1 MHILQDFRIAARQF
15 RKTPGFAI
23 TTIATLALGI
33 GASTAIFS
41 LVDGVML
48 RPLPFPQPGRLLWL
62 QQVDTSAGLTAKGEP
77 ASEPLS
83 YPDYFDWRAQTR
95 SFSGLA
101 SYHQAGMTLTGIGN
115 AQQLSGAVVS
125 SNFFRV
131 LGLHPALGRDFLAD
145 EEKPGSRAVILSY
158 GLWQST
164 FGGSRNVAGKPITL
178 DGNSYTV
185 DGVMPRDMPPLESPP
200 AAFWVTLAVDATGES
215 PETEQRGDDRLR
227 VIGRLRPGV
236 APAQAQAELR
246 ALQRNIAA
254 QFPDTNKPYTD
265 AIAMPL
271 LDHLVGDYRPA
282 LRVLFAAVTL
292 VLLIACANVAGLM
305 LARFARRAPEMAV
318 RSAMGAGRSAIMR
331 QVLLESLFLSLSGG
345 ALGVLFSAW
354 ILDLLVRLMPK
365 ELPRLESVSINAPV
379 LAFAVSISILAGL
392 VFGLVPAW
400 RMSHLDP
407 SLALREGVRG
417 MTGGRRRNL
426 LHNWLVIAETAVSLV
441 LLIGAGLL
449 IRSFVQVL
457 RVDPGFDPHHV
468 LTAQINL
475 PAARYPHDRRLQF
488 YDAFLARLA
497 ALPGVRSAAAGY
509 PLPLTSGDIGISFTI
524 EGRPVAPGDEPGAAV
539 GVVTPGYFETLRIP
553 ILAGRAFT
561 ARDGTMA
568 PPVVIV
574 NEAFARKFFP
584 GENPIGKRLTPG
596 LGDGVVKH
604 PVRQIIGLAGSVKRQ
619 QLTGELDPQ
628 YYLPYA
634 QALITSPTLLI
645 RTAGDPARLTAALRE
660 QLAQA
665 DRDIPLFRVASMDE
679 LVSKAAAQP
688 RFQTMLLTAFAV
700 LALLLSALGL
710 YSVLSYMVAQRT
722 LEIGL
727 RMALGAQR
735 GDVLAWIL
743 RRGMLLAAAGL
754 AVGLAA
760 SVFVTRLLS
769 ASGMLYRIE
778 RFDPLTF
785 AAVTFLL
792 VVVSLISSAAPAVR
806 AANLDPV
813 QTLRDQ

>member
-1 MHILQDFRIAARQF
+1 MHILQDLRIAARQF

-77 ASEPLS
+77 TSEPLS

-101 SYHQAGMTLTGIGN
+101 SYHHAGMTLTGAGD

-131 LGLHPALGRDFLAD
+131 LGLHPALGRDFLPD
-145 EEKPGSRAVILSY
+145 EEKPGTRAAILSY
-158 GLWQST
+158 ALWQST
-164 FGGSRNVAGKPITL
+164 FGGSLDIAGKPITL

-185 DGVMPRDMPPLESPP
+185 DGVMPRDTAPLESPP
-200 AAFWVTLAVDATGES
+200 AAFWVTLAVDAAGVS
-215 PETEQRGDDRLR
+215 PETVQRGDDRLE
-227 VIGRLRPGV
+227 VIGRLRPEV
-236 APAQAQAELR
+236 SPAQAHAELK
-246 ALQRNIAA
+246 ALQHNIAA

-271 LDHLVGDYRPA
+271 LDHLVGGYRPA

-305 LARFARRAPEMAV
+305 LARSSRRAPEMAV
-318 RSAMGAGRSAIMR
+318 RSAVGAGRSAIMR

-365 ELPRLESVSINAPV
+365 DLPRLDLVSINAPV
-379 LAFAVSISILAGL
+379 LAFAVSVSVLAGL
-392 VFGLVPAW
+392 IFGLVPAW

-407 SLALREGVRG
+407 SLALREGARG

-441 LLIGAGLL
+441 LLIAAGLL
-449 IRSFVQVL
+449 IRSFVEVL

-468 LTAQINL
+468 LTAQISL
-475 PAARYPHDRRLQF
+475 PAVRYPHDRRLQF

-497 ALPGVRSAAAGY
+497 ALPGVQSAAAGY
-509 PLPLTSGDIGISFTI
+509 PLPLTSGYIDISFSI
-524 EGRPVAPGDEPGAAV
+524 EGRPVAPGDEPGAAL
-539 GVVTPGYFETLRIP
+539 GIATPGYFETLRIP

-561 ARDGTMA
+561 ARDGTKA

-584 GENPIGKRLTPG
+584 GENPIGKHLTPG

-604 PVRQIIGLAGSVKRQ
+604 PVREIVGIAGSVKRQ
-619 QLTGELDPQ
+619 QLTGELEPQ

-634 QALITSPTLLI
+634 QAVITSPTLLI

-665 DRDIPLFRVASMDE
+665 DRDIPLYRVGSMDE
-679 LVSKAAAQP
+679 LVSKSAAQP

-743 RRGMLLAAAGL
+743 RRGLLLAAAGL
-754 AVGLAA
+754 AAGLAA
-760 SVFVTRLLS
+760 SVFVTRVLS
-769 ASGMLYRIE
+769 ASGMLYHIE
-778 RFDPLTF
+778 PFDPLTF
-785 AAVTFLL
+785 ATVTLLLL
-792 VVVSLISSAAPAVR
+792 VVSAIASGAPAVR

-813 QTLRDQ
+813 RTLREQ

>member
-1 MHILQDFRIAARQF
+1 MAARQF

-41 LVDGVML
+41 LVYGVML
-48 RPLPFPQPGRLLWL
+48 RPLPFPRPDRLLWL
-62 QQVDTSAGLTAKGEP
+62 QQVDTSAGFTARGEP
-77 ASEPLS
+77 IAETLS
-83 YPDYFDWRAQTR
+83 YPDYFDWRAETR
-95 SFSGLA
+95 SYSGLA
-101 SYHQAGMTLTGIGN
+101 SYHHAGMILTGAGD

-131 LGLHPALGRDFLAD
+131 LGLHPALGRDFLPN
-145 EEKPGSRAVILSY
+145 EEKPGTRAAILSY

-164 FGGSRNVAGKPITL
+164 FGGSRDIAGKPITL
-178 DGNSYTV
+178 DGNSYVV
-185 DGVMPRDMPPLESPP
+185 DGVMPRDMPPLESGPT
-200 AAFWVTLAVDATGES
+200 AFWVTLAVDATGKN
-215 PETEQRGDDRLR
+215 PLTMQRGADWLD
-227 VIGRLRPGV
+227 VVGRLQPGV
-236 APAQAQAELR
+236 APAQAHAELK
-246 ALQRNIAA
+246 ALQHALAA
-254 QFPDTNKPYTD
+254 QFPDSNKPYTD

-305 LARFARRAPEMAV
+305 LARSSGRAPEMAL
-318 RSAMGAGRSAIMR
+318 RSAIGAGRSAIMR
-331 QVLLESLFLSLSGG
+331 QVLLESLLLSLLGG
-345 ALGVLFSAW
+345 ALGVLFSTW

-365 ELPRLESVSINAPV
+365 DLPRLDHVSLNAPV
-379 LAFAVSISILAGL
+379 LGFAVSISILAGL
-392 VFGLVPAW
+392 LFGLVPAW
-400 RMSHLDP
+400 RMSRLDP
-407 SLALREGVRG
+407 SLALREGARG

-475 PAARYPHDRRLQF
+475 PDARYPHDRKLQF
-488 YDAFLARLA
+488 YGAFLARLA
-497 ALPGVRSAAAGY
+497 ALPGVESAAAGY
-509 PLPLTSGDIGISFTI
+509 PLPLSSSDIDISFTI
-524 EGRPVAPGDEPGAAV
+524 EGRPVAPGDEPNAAV
-539 GVVTPGYFETLRIP
+539 GIVTPGYFETLRIP

-561 ARDGTMA
+561 AHDGTTA

-584 GENPIGKRLTPG
+584 GEDPIGKRLTPG
-596 LGDGVVKH
+596 LGDGVVRH
-604 PVRQIIGLAGSVKRQ
+604 PVREIVGIAGSVKRQ
-619 QLTGELDPQ
+619 HLTGELDPQ
-628 YYLPYA
+628 YYLPFS
-634 QALITSPTLLI
+634 QAVIASPTLTM
-645 RTAGDPARLTAALRE
+645 RTAGDPTRLIAALRE

-665 DRDIPLFRVASMDE
+665 DRDIPLYRAASMDE
-679 LVSKAAAQP
+679 LVSKAAAQS
-688 RFQTMLLTAFAV
+688 RFQTMLLTAFAL

-710 YSVLSYMVAQRT
+710 YSVLSYMVSQRT

-743 RRGMLLAAAGL
+743 RRGMWLAAAGL

-760 SVFVTRLLS
+760 SALVTRLLS
-769 ASGMLYRIE
+769 ASGMLYHIE
-778 RFDPLTF
+778 PFDPLTF
-785 AAVTFLL
+785 AAVTLLLL
-792 VVVSLISSAAPAVR
+792 VVSAISSGAPAVR

-813 QTLRDQ
+813 QTLRDR

>member
-1 MHILQDFRIAARQF
+1 
-15 RKTPGFAI
+15 
-23 TTIATLALGI
+23 
-33 GASTAIFS
+33 
-41 LVDGVML
+41 ML
-48 RPLPFPQPGRLLWL
+48 RPLPCPQPGRLLWL

-77 ASEPLS
+77 VGEPLS

-101 SYHQAGMTLTGIGN
+101 SYHHDGMILTGAGD

-131 LGLHPALGRDFLAD
+131 IGLHPALGRDFLPD
-145 EEKPGSRAVILSY
+145 EEKPGTRAVILSY
-158 GLWQST
+158 ELWQST
-164 FGGSRNVAGKPITL
+164 FGGSRNVAGKSITL
-178 DGNSYTV
+178 DGGSYIV
-185 DGVMPRDMPPLESPP
+185 DGVMPRDMPPLESTP
-200 AAFWVTLAVDATGES
+200 AAFWVTLAVDAAGEN
-215 PETEQRGDDRLR
+215 PETVQRGDDRLD
-227 VIGRLRPGV
+227 VIGRLKPGV
-236 APAQAQAELR
+236 APAQAYAELK
-246 ALQRNIAA
+246 ALQRNLAA

-265 AIAMPL
+265 AIVMPL

-282 LRVLFAAVTL
+282 LGVLFAAVTL
-292 VLLIACANVAGLM
+292 VLLIACADVAGLM
-305 LARFARRAPEMAV
+305 LARSSGRAPEMAL
-318 RSAMGAGRSAIMR
+318 RSAIGAGRSAIMR
-331 QVLLESLFLSLSGG
+331 QVLLESLLLSLLGG
-345 ALGVLFSAW
+345 VLGVLFSTW
-354 ILDLLVRLMPK
+354 ILELLVRLMPK
-365 ELPRLESVSINAPV
+365 EMPRLDRVSIDAPV

-392 VFGLVPAW
+392 LFGLVPAW
-400 RMSHLDP
+400 RMSRLDP
-407 SLALREGVRG
+407 SLALREGARG

-441 LLIGAGLL
+441 LLIAAGLL

-457 RVDPGFDPHHV
+457 GVDPGFDPHHL
-468 LTAQINL
+468 LTARINL
-475 PAARYPHDRRLQF
+475 PEALYPHDRRLQF

-497 ALPGVRSAAAGY
+497 ALPGVESAAAGY
-509 PLPLTSGDIGISFTI
+509 PLPLTSGNIGISFSI
-524 EGRPVAPGDEPGAAV
+524 EGRPVAPGDEPSAAV
-539 GVVTPGYFETLRIP
+539 GIATPGYFETLRIP

-561 ARDGTMA
+561 ARDGTKA
-568 PPVVIV
+568 PPVVII
-574 NEAFARKFFP
+574 NEAFARKFFR
-584 GENPIGKRLTPG
+584 GENPVGKRLTSD

-604 PVRQIIGLAGSVKRQ
+604 PVREIIGIAGSVKRQ

-634 QALITSPTLLI
+634 QEVITSPTLLI
-645 RTAGDPARLTAALRE
+645 RTAGDPHWLIAALRE

-665 DRDIPLFRVASMDE
+665 DRDIPLYGVASMDE

-688 RFQTMLLTAFAV
+688 RFQTMLLTAFAL

-743 RRGMLLAAAGL
+743 RRGVLLAAAGL

-760 SVFVTRLLS
+760 SALVTRLLS
-769 ASGMLYRIE
+769 ASVMLYRIE

-785 AAVTFLL
+785 AAVTLL
-792 VVVSLISSAAPAVR
+792 LLMVSLISCSAPALR
-806 AANLDPV
+806 AANLDPM

>member
-1 MHILQDFRIAARQF
+1 MHILQDLRIAARQF

-48 RPLPFPQPGRLLWL
+48 RPLPFPRPGRLMWL
-62 QQVDTSAGLTAKGEP
+62 QQVDTSAGLTAKSEP
-77 ASEPLS
+77 VGAPLS
-83 YPDYFDWRAQTR
+83 YPDYFDWRARTR

-101 SYHQAGMTLTGIGN
+101 SYHHDGMILTGAGD

-131 LGLHPALGRDFLAD
+131 LGLDPALGRDFLPD
-145 EEKPGSRAVILSY
+145 EEKPGTRAVILSY
-158 GLWQST
+158 ELWQST
-164 FGGSRNVAGKPITL
+164 FGGFRDVAGKSITL
-178 DGNSYTV
+178 DGNSYIV
-185 DGVMPRDMPPLESPP
+185 DGVMPRDMPPLESTP
-200 AAFWVTLAVDATGES
+200 AAYWVTLAVDATGEN
-215 PETEQRGDDRLR
+215 PQTVQRGADWLG
-227 VIGRLRPGV
+227 VIGRLKPGV
-236 APAQAQAELR
+236 APAQAHAKLK
-246 ALQRNIAA
+246 ALQHNLAA

-265 AIAMPL
+265 AITVPL
-271 LDHLVGDYRPA
+271 LDRLVGDYRPA

-305 LARFARRAPEMAV
+305 LARSSRRAPEMALRCAV
-318 RSAMGAGRSAIMR
+318 GAGRFAIMR
-331 QVLLESLFLSLSGG
+331 QVLLESLLLSLLGG
-345 ALGVLFSAW
+345 ALGVLFSTW

-365 ELPRLESVSINAPV
+365 ELPRLDHVSINAPV

-392 VFGLVPAW
+392 LFGLVPAW

-407 SLALREGVRG
+407 SLALREGARG

-441 LLIGAGLL
+441 LLIAAGLL

-457 RVDPGFDPHHV
+457 RVDLGFDPHHV
-468 LTAQINL
+468 LTARINL

-497 ALPGVRSAAAGY
+497 ALPGVESAAAGY
-509 PLPLTSGDIGISFTI
+509 PLPLTSGNIGISFTI

-539 GVVTPGYFETLRIP
+539 GIATPGYFETLRIP

-561 ARDGTMA
+561 ARDGTKA

-584 GENPIGKRLTPG
+584 DENPIGKRLTSD

-604 PVRQIIGLAGSVKRQ
+604 PVREIIGVAGSVKRQ
-619 QLTGELDPQ
+619 QLTAELDPQ

-634 QALITSPTLLI
+634 QAVITSPTLSI
-645 RTAGDPARLTAALRE
+645 RTAGDPTRLIAALRE

-665 DRDIPLFRVASMDE
+665 DRDIPLYRVASMDE

-688 RFQTMLLTAFAV
+688 RFQTRPRLLHSAGHEPAHGV
-700 LALLLSALGL
+700 LLPSHGLHDLRKRGSILALEHGDHLGRFFE
-710 YSVLSYMVAQRT
+710 VASDT
-722 LEIGL
+722 
-727 RMALGAQR
+727 
-735 GDVLAWIL
+735 
-743 RRGMLLAAAGL
+743 
-754 AVGLAA
+754 
-760 SVFVTRLLS
+760 
-769 ASGMLYRIE
+769 
-778 RFDPLTF
+778 
-785 AAVTFLL
+785 
-792 VVVSLISSAAPAVR
+792 AAPESGWIGESMPKASEITGPVAAVR
-806 AANLDPV
+806 ASF
-813 QTLRDQ
+813 RFGR

>member
-1 MHILQDFRIAARQF
+1 MHVLQDLRIAARQF
-15 RKTPGFAI
+15 RKTPGFAV

-41 LVDGVML
+41 LVEGVML

-77 ASEPLS
+77 IGEPLS

-101 SYHQAGMTLTGIGN
+101 CYHQAGMTLTGTGD
-115 AQQLSGAVVS
+115 AQQLSGTVVS

-131 LGLHPALGRDFLAD
+131 LGLHPALGRDFLPD
-145 EEKPGSRAVILSY
+145 EEKPGTRAAILSY
-158 GLWQST
+158 ALWQAT
-164 FGGSRNVAGKPITL
+164 FGGSRDVAGKPITL
-178 DGNSYTV
+178 DGDSYIV
-185 DGVMPRDMPPLESPP
+185 DGVLPRDMPPLESTP
-200 AAFWVTLAVDATGES
+200 AAFWVTLAVDAAGES
-215 PETEQRGDDRLR
+215 PQTVQRGADWLG
-227 VIGRLRPGV
+227 VIGRLKPGV
-236 APAQAQAELR
+236 APAQAHAELK
-246 ALQRNIAA
+246 ALQHNIAA

-265 AIAMPL
+265 AITIPL

-305 LARFARRAPEMAV
+305 LARSSRRAPEMAL
-318 RSAMGAGRSAIMR
+318 RSAVGAGRFAVMR
-331 QVLLESLFLSLSGG
+331 QVLLESLLLSLSGG
-345 ALGVLFSAW
+345 ALGVLFSTW
-354 ILDLLVRLMPK
+354 ILDLLLRLMPK
-365 ELPRLESVSINAPV
+365 ELPRLDHVSLNAPV

-392 VFGLVPAW
+392 LFGLVPAW
-400 RMSHLDP
+400 RMSRLDP
-407 SLALREGVRG
+407 SLALREGARG

-441 LLIGAGLL
+441 LLIAAGLL
-449 IRSFVQVL
+449 IRSFAEVL
-457 RVDPGFDPHHV
+457 RVDPGFDPHHL
-468 LTAQINL
+468 LTARINL
-475 PAARYPHDRRLQF
+475 PEALYPHDRRLQF

-497 ALPGVRSAAAGY
+497 ALPGVESAAAGY
-509 PLPLTSGDIGISFTI
+509 PLPLTSGNIGISFSI
-524 EGRPVAPGDEPGAAV
+524 EGRPVAPGDEPDAAV
-539 GVVTPGYFETLRIP
+539 GIATPGYFETLRIP

-561 ARDGTMA
+561 ARDGTKA
-568 PPVVIV
+568 PPVVII

-584 GENPIGKRLTPG
+584 GENPVGKRLTSD

-604 PVRQIIGLAGSVKRQ
+604 PVREIIGIAGNVKRQ
-619 QLTGELDPQ
+619 QLTGELEPQ
-628 YYLPYA
+628 YYLPYP
-634 QALITSPTLLI
+634 QAVITSPTLLI
-645 RTAGDPARLTAALRE
+645 RTAGDPTRLMVALRE

-665 DRDIPLFRVASMDE
+665 DRNIPLYGVGSMDE
-679 LVSKAAAQP
+679 LVSKSAAQP
-688 RFQTMLLTAFAV
+688 RFQTMLLSAFAV

-754 AVGLAA
+754 AAGLAA

-785 AAVTFLL
+785 AAVTLLLL
-792 VVVSLISSAAPAVR
+792 VVSVISSTAPAVS
-806 AANLDPV
+806 AANLDPMR
-813 QTLRDQ
+813 TLRT